1 MQVCIVLSLTYQ
13 QVTGKCFF
21 VHCYLVKFS
30 PASQTVV
37 HKASVIAGGDC
48 NHFSKGIVDFVMTSH

>member
-1 MQVCIVLSLTYQ
+1 MHSFGIDLSTSYWQML
-13 QVTGKCFF
+13 F

-37 HKASVIAGGDC
+37 HKVSVIAGGDC
-48 NHFSKGIVDFVMTSH
+48 NHFSQGIVDFVMTSH